1 MTVHVNRLKC
11 MHLHVHVRIKHGN
24 KLALHVSRTLLLHVI
39 TVCFREQACR
49 LAVVQAALNMSLS
62 ESNSRGV

>member
-1 MTVHVNRLKC
+1 MQ
-11 MHLHVHVRIKHGN
+11 HLHVHVRIKHGT
-24 KLALHVSRTLLLHVI
+24 KLALSCTLLLHVI